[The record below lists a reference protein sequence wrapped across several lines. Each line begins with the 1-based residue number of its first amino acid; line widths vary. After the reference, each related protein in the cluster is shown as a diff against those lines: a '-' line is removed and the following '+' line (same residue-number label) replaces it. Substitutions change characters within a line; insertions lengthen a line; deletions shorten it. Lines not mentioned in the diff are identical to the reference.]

1 MASPFEGQ
9 DGAYILIN
17 VGYVAIGFLLA
28 WFSIY
33 VLYTVIPLYVGGKL
47 TPHKKTNA
55 NWLIGIM
62 TALSALFALGIVS
75 FASSTWT
82 ALLAIVFYGIIIWR
96 TTSNSI
102 DVINNEIINKLEESF
117 RAILPISV
125 TLILASLF
133 TNMTSIVD
141 K

>member
-9 DGAYILIN
+9 DGTYLLFNTGYI
-17 VGYVAIGFLLA
+17 VIGFLLA
-28 WFSIY
+28 WITIY

-82 ALLAIVFYGIIIWR
+82 ALLAIVIYGLIIWR
-96 TTSNSI
+96 TTTNSI
-102 DVINNEIINKLEESF
+102 DVINNEIINELEESF
-117 RAILPISV
+117 RAVLPISV

-133 TNMTSIVD
+133 TTMTSVVD